1 MPLMSIIGCME
12 YEKEIARILAEDK
25 TIEHIMVVDDSRSS
39 ELVSDLKHMGVK
51 PEVMFPETI
60 PPGLKKSKGF
70 NVLVTLQDDNVYK
83 SSQHLKN
90 ETCEKIKFY
99 GPVSNGVLMF
109 SPSCRELF
117 KNEIIDFC
125 NSKFILELLP
135 SDDNKNTVYL
145 KEKLDECLPG
155 SDRKREAQIQI
166 ASPELEEKHRG
177 CYNRLKDMILTPKI
191 NS

>member
-25 TIEHIMVVDDSRSS
+25 TIEHIIVVDDSSSS

-51 PEVMFPETI
+51 PRLLYPETI

-83 SSQHLKN
+83 SPQHLKN

-99 GPVSNGVLMF
+99 GPVSNGVLMY
-109 SPSCRELF
+109 STSCGRLLQKEG
-117 KNEIIDFC
+117 IDFH
-125 NSKFILELLP
+125 NRKFALELL
-135 SDDNKNTVYL
+135 SEDDTNTAYL
-145 KEKLDECLPG
+145 KEELDESL
-155 SDRKREAQIQI
+155 SSSAKKRESRIEADSQK
-166 ASPELEEKHRG
+166 LEEMHKVY
-177 CYNRLKDMILTPKI
+177 YNRLKATILSPKA

>member
-25 TIEHIMVVDDSRSS
+25 TIEHIIVVDDSSSS

-51 PEVMFPETI
+51 PKVLYPETI
-60 PPGLKKSKGF
+60 PPGLKKSKSF

-83 SSQHLKN
+83 SPQHLKN

-99 GPVSNGVLMF
+99 GPVSNGVLMY
-109 SPSCRELF
+109 STSCGKLLQE
-117 KNEIIDFC
+117 EGVDFH
-125 NSKFILELLP
+125 NSKFILELL
-135 SDDNKNTVYL
+135 SEDDTNNSAYL
-145 KEKLDECLPG
+145 KEKLDECLAG
-155 SDRKREAQIQI
+155 SARKRESQNEAK
-166 ASPELEEKHRG
+166 SLDLEEKHRV
-177 CYNRLKDMILTPKI
+177 CYNRLKDMILTPKT